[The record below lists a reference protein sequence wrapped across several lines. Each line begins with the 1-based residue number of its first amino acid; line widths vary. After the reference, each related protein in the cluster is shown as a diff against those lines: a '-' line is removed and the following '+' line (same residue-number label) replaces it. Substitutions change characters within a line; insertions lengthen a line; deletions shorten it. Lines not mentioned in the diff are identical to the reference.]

1 MTHNLDDIINA
12 LPPEQQAHIE
22 SRYQTLKTEYLT
34 LQELRKQLAIT
45 QQDMANALGI
55 HQVNVSK
62 LEKRADLKLSTLQ
75 QYANALGGTLHLS
88 ITINGKTVELTG
100 FGDPLAT

>member
-45 QQDMANALGI
+45 QQDMANTLGI

-88 ITINGKTVELTG
+88 ITINGKTAELIG
-100 FGDPLAT
+100 FGNPLTT